1 MEEIDFF
8 ATETADV
15 VLSLRSVFDW
25 VWDDGIDGGTQR
37 RIGAEEITWLISQP
51 SPLPTAFPQQ
61 PTLSVC

>member
-15 VLSLRSVFDW
+15 VLSLHSVFDW

-37 RIGAEEITWLISQP
+37 RIGAEEIT
-51 SPLPTAFPQQ
+51 
-61 PTLSVC
+61 